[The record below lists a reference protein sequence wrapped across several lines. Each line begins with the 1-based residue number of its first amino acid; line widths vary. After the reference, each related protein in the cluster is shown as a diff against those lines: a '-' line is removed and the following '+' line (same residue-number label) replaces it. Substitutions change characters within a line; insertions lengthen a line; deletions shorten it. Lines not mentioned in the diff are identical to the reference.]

1 MERRIIDKRKK
12 EKFMMDDEY
21 LNGQARLCGWQGTI
35 VYNSLCRHADINQ
48 ESFPSIKLM
57 AEQHRVGSPT
67 IIKGIKNLEKRKII
81 QVKKT
86 RTKNGQWL
94 NNTYILLDKS
104 EWDYSQVLV
113 EDTASHV
120 TVDDM
125 DHVTV
130 DTPPCNRGLHDHVT
144 VGYTK
149 ETHKQGNTFKETHLS
164 SKTDVLQEGAK
175 EKLYAIDS
183 LSIPYGRTPN
193 NSNSNSNNT
202 TPKVV
207 AEESSIGKQ
216 VGEIM
221 SLFKK
226 ISPALKYNDTTQ
238 RKACQEM
245 IEFCGFGKAK
255 EACEVIISVQ
265 GETYAPRASTPFIA
279 WKKFGDF
286 KSFIDQKKSN
296 KPKVAFIS

>member
-1 MERRIIDKRKK
+1 MSDRRVRIIDTRSK
-12 EKFMMDDEY
+12 EKYMMDDAY
-21 LNGQARLCGWQGTI
+21 LNGYARLCGWKGTL
-35 VYNSLCRHADINQ
+35 VYMSLCRHVSKDQ
-48 ESFPSIKLM
+48 YCFPSIVLM
-57 AEQHRVGSPT
+57 SQEHAVSRDTVIDGLKTLEDWN
-67 IIKGIKNLEKRKII
+67 IIEIGKDRK
-81 QVKKT
+81 
-86 RTKNGQWL
+86 KNGTWL
-94 NNTYILLDKS
+94 NNTYILMDKTV
-104 EWDYSQVLV
+104 WKPKPKLTQV
-113 EDTASHV
+113 DHSDMAIQ
-120 TVDDM
+120 VDNSLQPSRPQRLNQV
-125 DHVTV
+125 DHS
-130 DTPPCNRGLHDHVT
+130 D
-144 VGYTK
+144 TK
-149 ETHKQGNTFKETHLS
+149 ETHREGNTYKETHLS

-193 NSNSNSNNT
+193 NSNSNNT
-202 TPKVV
+202 ATPKVV

-296 KPKVAFIS
+296 KPKVIKV